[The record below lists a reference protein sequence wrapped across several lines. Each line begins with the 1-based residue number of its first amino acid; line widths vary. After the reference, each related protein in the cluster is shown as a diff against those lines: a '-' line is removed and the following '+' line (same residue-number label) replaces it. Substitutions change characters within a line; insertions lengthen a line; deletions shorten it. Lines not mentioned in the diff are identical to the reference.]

1 MNNQIVKNFNYNKVF
16 IFILFAIIIQYIQYQ
31 IYFDKYLDATSRI
44 QGHKFNFSTYY
55 KDILWILALTIG
67 YYAICFLIYICYY
80 IYKVPLFSL
89 AGFITFIYLF
99 WDLYPVF
106 MLDNAI
112 KEIPILLFDAFFAGG
127 LWVLITIPLFN
138 KYYSV
143 LQNNV
148 PILLITNVF
157 LILLIIYRFYTYN
170 RVETENN
177 RFVKFGDK
185 LKDLIMK

>member
-1 MNNQIVKNFNYNKVF
+1 MNNQFVKNFNYNKVF
-16 IFILFAIIIQYIQYQ
+16 IFILFAMIIQYIQYQ
-31 IYFDKYLDATSRI
+31 VYFFDKYLDATSRI

-89 AGFITFIYLF
+89 AGLITFIYLF

-143 LQNNV
+143 KNNV